1 MRRLQPTP
9 PQQLQRR
16 SPQKR
21 QPTVQTS
28 RIRMQ
33 HVACSTSTSRTSG
46 MMQCQQ
52 PRHRAVR
59 ASATGRTL
67 ECSGPTCPQTGK
79 TWCVAAGAAAA
90 DDEPDW
96 IRGHVAARKAATAT
110 AAEAAR
116 KARVTAAQAKAK
128 AAQQRR
134 AARKVRAQC
143 AVWVERVDEF

>member
-1 MRRLQPTP
+1 MQRLRPTP
-9 PQQLQRR
+9 PQQLQRPSLR
-16 SPQKR
+16 KR

-33 HVACSTSTSRTSG
+33 HAATELL
-46 MMQCQQ
+46 MMLCQQ

-67 ECSGPTCPQTGK
+67 ECSGPTCPKTGK

-90 DDEPDW
+90 GDEPDW

-116 KARVTAAQAKAK
+116 KARITAAQAKAK

-143 AVWVERVDEF
+143 AVCVERVDEF